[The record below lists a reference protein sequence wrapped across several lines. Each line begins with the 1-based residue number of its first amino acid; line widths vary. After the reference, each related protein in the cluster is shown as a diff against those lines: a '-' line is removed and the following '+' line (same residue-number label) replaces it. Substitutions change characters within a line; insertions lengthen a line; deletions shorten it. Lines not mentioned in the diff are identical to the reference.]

1 VKWHTFATARTVEG
15 AAILPAFLPPKEV
28 TPVVEKISPEA
39 HAEYQRI
46 HATEEFHE
54 LKGSYLRFVVPLT
67 IAFMA
72 WYLLYVFMSNWAG
85 GFMDTK
91 VVGNI
96 NVALVFGL
104 LQFLTTFGIAIWYA
118 RFAAR
123 RMDPI
128 ADRLR
133 DQYEREI
140 ER

>member
-1 VKWHTFATARTVEG
+1 
-15 AAILPAFLPPKEV
+15 
-28 TPVVEKISPEA
+28 
-39 HAEYQRI
+39 
-46 HATEEFHE
+46 
-54 LKGSYLRFVVPLT
+54 
-67 IAFMA
+67 MA
-72 WYLLYVFMSNWAG
+72 
-85 GFMDTK
+85 TK

-96 NVALVFGL
+96 NIALVFGL
-104 LQFLTTFGIAIWYA
+104 LQFVTTFGIAIWYA

>member
-1 VKWHTFATARTVEG
+1 
-15 AAILPAFLPPKEV
+15 
-28 TPVVEKISPEA
+28 VVEKISPEA
-39 HAEYQRI
+39 HEEYQRI
-46 HATEEFHE
+46 HATDDFTE
-54 LKGSYLRFVVPLT
+54 LKSSYLRFVVPLT
-67 IAFMA
+67 IAFMV
-72 WYLLYVFMSNWAG
+72 WYLLFVSASNWAPD
-85 GFMDTK
+85 FMATK

-133 DQYEREI
+133 EQYEREI

>member
-1 VKWHTFATARTVEG
+1 M
-15 AAILPAFLPPKEV
+15 
-28 TPVVEKISPEA
+28 VEKISPEA
-39 HAEYQRI
+39 HEEYQRI
-46 HATEEFHE
+46 HATDDFVE
-54 LKGSYLRFVVPLT
+54 LKRSFLRFVVPLT
-67 IAFMA
+67 IAFMV
-72 WYLLYVFMSNWAG
+72 WYLLFVVASNWAPD
-85 GFMDTK
+85 FMATQ

-104 LQFLTTFGIAIWYA
+104 LQFVSTFGIAIWYA

>member
-1 VKWHTFATARTVEG
+1 
-15 AAILPAFLPPKEV
+15 
-28 TPVVEKISPEA
+28 VVEKISPEA

-46 HATEEFHE
+46 NETDDFAE
-54 LKGSYLRFVVPLT
+54 LKSSYLRFVVPLT
-67 IAFMA
+67 IAFMV
-72 WYLLYVFMSNWAG
+72 WYLLYVFASNWAPD
-85 GFMDTK
+85 FMAAK

-104 LQFLTTFGIAIWYA
+104 LQFVTTFGIAIWYA

-133 DQYEREI
+133 EQYETEI

>member
-1 VKWHTFATARTVEG
+1 MA
-15 AAILPAFLPPKEV
+15 
-28 TPVVEKISPEA
+28 EKISPEA
-39 HAEYQRI
+39 HEEYQRI
-46 HATEEFHE
+46 HATADFAE
-54 LKGSYLRFVVPLT
+54 LKSSYKRFVVPMT

-72 WYLLYVFMSNWAG
+72 WYLLYVFASNWAPD
-85 GFMDTK
+85 FMATK

-104 LQFLTTFGIAIWYA
+104 LQFVSTFGIAVWYA